1 MTTRFSPLLFGRR
14 GITSLTAGL
23 QMNEVYDLLTGHYVE
38 DQEAMFRF
46 NYSAAFLDWA
56 LKAPG
61 WLKEWHVGVRVAT
74 SKKLVAF
81 ISGIPVN
88 LKVRDNVIKVSEINF
103 LCIHKK
109 LRSKRLA
116 PVLIKEITRRCNA
129 EKIWN
134 AIYTA
139 GIVLPKPVSTCR
151 YYHRSINWTK
161 LHEVGFSPLPPNSTK
176 PRQVARYALPSET
189 KTKGLREMQPED
201 VEQVHSLLS
210 RYLKRFDMAPQYDV
224 EEIEHWF
231 VHKPGKERVIWTY
244 VVEDPETKK
253 ITDMFSFYAL
263 ESSVIG
269 NKKHDLI
276 RAAYLFYYASEV
288 ALMEGSTRKDL
299 KIRLNALI
307 NDALILAKS
316 VSQHPIKFDSC
327 GADIVCGQFNFDV
340 FNGLTLLDNTLFLQE
355 QKFGA
360 GDGQL
365 HYYLFNWR
373 TAFIRGGIDKENNID
388 EKNGSGI
395 GMVML

>member
-316 VSQHPIKFDSC
+316 VSQHPIKF
-327 GADIVCGQFNFDV
+327 
-340 FNGLTLLDNTLFLQE
+340 
-355 QKFGA
+355 
-360 GDGQL
+360 
-365 HYYLFNWR
+365 
-373 TAFIRGGIDKENNID
+373 
-388 EKNGSGI
+388 
-395 GMVML
+395 